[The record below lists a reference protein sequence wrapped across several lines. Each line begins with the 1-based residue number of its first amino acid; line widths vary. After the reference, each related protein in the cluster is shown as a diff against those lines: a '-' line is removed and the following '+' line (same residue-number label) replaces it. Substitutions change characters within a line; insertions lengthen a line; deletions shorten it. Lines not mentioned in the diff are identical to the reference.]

1 MSQSKP
7 FTVSI
12 RSDINTMSD
21 HIAANVSSELSHQ
34 INRKL
39 LGEVCMNL
47 FGTTNVEYVRDVFNA
62 IQQDPDIQDRVVAIR
77 TARRIGVK

>member
-1 MSQSKP
+1 MSQSKSL
-7 FTVSI
+7 TVSI

-39 LGEVCMNL
+39 LGEVCEQL
-47 FGTTNVEYVRDVFNA
+47 FGTTDVEYVRDVFNA
-62 IQQDPDIQDRVVAIR
+62 IQQDLAIQDRVL
-77 TARRIGVK
+77 TAQTKRRIGVK